1 MFIVFYKEM
10 EDFLEIHERNTIY
23 NSVIVILNFKR
34 YIKYT
39 LGIPSNETIQ
49 GHPYNKLGMMPY
61 SFYEL
66 RNSDLIERLQE
77 VEKIHPYYNS
87 DKRKKHKHYIF
98 TFHDNMFECIV

>member
-1 MFIVFYKEM
+1 MGGLRKGSQE
-10 EDFLEIHERNTIY
+10 LT
-23 NSVIVILNFKR
+23 
-34 YIKYT
+34 IKYT

-77 VEKIHPYYNS
+77 VEKNTS
-87 DKRKKHKHYIF
+87 LLQF
-98 TFHDNMFECIV
+98 